1 MPLYPFTHRKTGDIT
16 LVEAKSRER
25 AAQAIAEQTYSIGEI
40 VKGGDAAR
48 MMKAGATF
56 IDEDDPVE
64 ADPDFAEVDSSDSKA
79 ADPAPTDGD
88 EGDQD

>member
-64 ADPDFAEVDSSDSKA
+64 ADPDLDSGEDKA
-79 ADPAPTDGD
+79 ADPAPKDSG
-88 EGDQD
+88 ENDQD